1 MTVAVG
7 TPEPGSL
14 PAQLEA
20 ARERARLVFQL
31 KFVAT
36 WSR

>member
-20 ARERARLVFQL
+20 ARERVGLVF
-31 KFVAT
+31 
-36 WSR
+36 R